1 MSDAQSPSAAA
12 WPVRILTL
20 FPEMIRQAASHS
32 IIGRA
37 CTAGMLDVRAIDIR
51 DFTNDRHKTAD
62 DVPFGG
68 GAGMVMKPEPV
79 AAAISAA
86 RAELPG
92 APVVLMSASGHLFS
106 QETAR
111 RYSGNPSGLILV
123 CGHYEGVDERVAA
136 FFCDDEICVGD
147 YVLSGGE
154 LPALTVMDA
163 AARLIPGVLG
173 NAGSLD
179 QESHDGATLEY
190 PHYTRPRD
198 FEGHLV
204 PEVLFSGN
212 HAAIA
217 KFRQEEALR
226 KTAVNRPD
234 LAGGRST
241 GDDGRT
247 PSDGRE
253 TGAAGDEPTSSRP
266 FAAPA
271 GWGRPD
277 DR

>member
-1 MSDAQSPSAAA
+1 MIGENGARAA

-20 FPEMIRQAASHS
+20 FPEMIAQAAAHS

-37 CTAGMLDVRAIDIR
+37 CAAGLLDVRAVDIR
-51 DFTNDRHKTAD
+51 DYTFDKHRTAD

-68 GAGMVMKPEPV
+68 GPGMVMKPEPL
-79 AAAISAA
+79 AGAIRAA

-92 APVVLMSASGHLFS
+92 APVVLMSASGRLFN

-111 RYSGNPSGLILV
+111 RYAACPAGIILV
-123 CGHYEGVDERVAA
+123 CGHYEGVDERIAS

-179 QESHDGATLEY
+179 LESHDGTMLEY
-190 PHYTRPRD
+190 PQYTRPRD
-198 FEGHLV
+198 FEGHVV

-212 HAAIA
+212 HAAIER
-217 KFRQEEALR
+217 FRQEESER
-226 KTAVNRPD
+226 KTARNRPD
-234 LAGGRST
+234 LAGRADGTAAADAGPGEPPKAGR
-241 GDDGRT
+241 
-247 PSDGRE
+247 
-253 TGAAGDEPTSSRP
+253 AGV
-266 FAAPA
+266 PA